1 MLHTPHIAF
10 VVHNGAKLGFV
21 RYSDRAS
28 DGALLVL
35 CNAAKQET
43 VFDESFIKNGIYKP
57 LYGVSETL
65 SDGSI
70 VLAAESAVLLFAEV
84 FTPSDNAIL
93 L

>member
-1 MLHTPHIAF
+1 MKKILWTFLLCFVLASCEKAGEEKTPPPPEP
-10 VVHNGAKLGFV
+10 AK
-21 RYSDRAS
+21 
-28 DGALLVL
+28 
-35 CNAAKQET
+35 KET

-70 VLAAESAVLLFAEV
+70 VLAAESAVLLFADV